1 MLQLSDDEMQLLR
14 DLALPLEQS
23 KRGPF
28 LQAVAGALETS
39 RQRGTLGNGE
49 IHRVARQAQREFF
62 TPPDFTGAEPRHDG
76 QRSASR

>member
-14 DLALPLEQS
+14 DLSLPLEQS

-28 LQAVAGALETS
+28 LQAVAVALEAS

-49 IHRVARQAQREFF
+49 IHRVARLAQRDFF
-62 TPPDFTGAEPRHDG
+62 DPPALPNASPRA
-76 QRSASR
+76 RA